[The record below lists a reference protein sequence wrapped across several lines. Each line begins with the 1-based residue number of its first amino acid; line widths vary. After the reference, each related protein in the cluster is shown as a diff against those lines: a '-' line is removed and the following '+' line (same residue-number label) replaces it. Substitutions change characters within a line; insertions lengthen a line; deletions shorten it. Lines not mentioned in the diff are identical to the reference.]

1 MKTRKRSVKGGVI
14 PNMLFDNTT
23 YTLNEV
29 GQVIREII
37 APRGLSP
44 NRQRF
49 LEEAAVKY
57 GWLWVLANHSMGNGL
72 HVSNP
77 PPPILEGQRYPPELL
92 NNHYLNVAQC
102 REIRRTRSG
111 QYEHPFMNDM
121 VEVGSPQHARI
132 LKECARIDGF
142 QESGDIAQNIDMSDA
157 QKLPENIKT
166 KLHTLAQTVRE
177 RQKAYDTRYPWRS
190 DECEPLQRKPSFK
203 PQYESW
209 SATFPRLKSVSFVT
223 QTPKWKTE
231 EVVIK
236 NHFNNVTLPFLKRN
250 GLMHEFDKFKKD
262 WFDAQCNYIKNLP
275 IYDLLTT
282 RVYTYYGDELANNM
296 MRNKVD
302 KYSEE
307 NPSWS
312 VQILQPQVVTWFH
325 TLKPSECI
333 DFDNKDV
340 QDAIALSR
348 KVSDN
353 TATQD
358 DRDKLFNNIPYKL
371 LRTSFS
377 KRMIR
382 QFIKDMQRI
391 ILAAPKIPSEMV
403 LYRGVKSPFY
413 QLKSHKGNYKNEGFV
428 STSLNIDAAAM
439 FLADEPEALQDDDL
453 FSSSDDND
461 TSSSSGG
468 AKNKGR
474 KRFGKC
480 KRVGGTETSLCCMQR
495 LKVLSKTSAL
505 LLLPISQVNNEFEIV
520 LPVGMT
526 FVLHNGRKNMYRQI
540 DPHDTCYANGYF
552 VQVTDATV
560 SPVVRAELPSSPSG
574 SASKNAI

>member
-1 MKTRKRSVKGGVI
+1 MKTRKRSVKGGTI
-14 PNMLFDNTT
+14 PDLVFDNTMSVH
-23 YTLNEV
+23 EV
-29 GQVIREII
+29 G
-37 APRGLSP
+37 
-44 NRQRF
+44 
-49 LEEAAVKY
+49 
-57 GWLWVLANHSMGNGL
+57 
-72 HVSNP
+72 
-77 PPPILEGQRYPPELL
+77 
-92 NNHYLNVAQC
+92 
-102 REIRRTRSG
+102 
-111 QYEHPFMNDM
+111 
-121 VEVGSPQHARI
+121 RI
-132 LKECARIDGF
+132 
-142 QESGDIAQNIDMSDA
+142 QESDDIAQR
-157 QKLPENIKT
+157 LPENMKT
-166 KLHTLAQTVRE
+166 KLRTLAQNVRE

-190 DECEPLQRKPSFK
+190 DECEPLRRKPLFK

-209 SATFPRLKSVSFVT
+209 IATFPRLKSVSFVT

-250 GLMHEFDKFKKD
+250 GLMHEFDKFKKE

-275 IYDLLTT
+275 IYDLLTI

-307 NPSWS
+307 NPSWPL
-312 VQILQPQVVTWFH
+312 QILQPQVMTWFH

-333 DFDNKDV
+333 DFDHKDM

-348 KVSDN
+348 KVFDN

-371 LRTSFS
+371 VRTSFT

-439 FLADEPEALQDDDL
+439 FLAEEPEALQDDDL
-453 FSSSDDND
+453 FSSSDDD

-468 AKNKGR
+468 AKK
-474 KRFGKC
+474 KR

-505 LLLPISQVNNEFEIV
+505 LLLPISQVNNEFEVV

-560 SPVVRAELPSSPSG
+560 SPVVRAELPTSPS
-574 SASKNAI
+574 ASPSTKQNFQVGMPGGKKEKN